1 MLIIDWLFHENRN
14 VSKFE
19 VLEGV
24 LQEKNKIDVEIE
36 IPHMKSQFKKYL
48 YNKAVWGL
56 TL

>member
-36 IPHMKSQFKKYL
+36 IPHMNSQFKNTCITKL
-48 YNKAVWGL
+48 SEG
-56 TL
+56 

>member
-1 MLIIDWLFHENRN
+1 MLIIDWLFHEKRN

-36 IPHMKSQFKKYL
+36 IPHMNSQFKKYL